1 MSVKKLYNNTYYADY
16 RESNGARRRVS
27 LETQDLQEAQAK
39 YEAIIQ
45 KRDAEKKLKDD
56 SMYWTDFKD
65 KVLEHL
71 ASARS
76 ANTVK
81 RTEIAARYLEGVI
94 RPFKVCDVT
103 PEGLQRV
110 QDYMVEQ
117 GLGEHNINR
126 LLQCIKTMMRLG
138 EEWKEAP
145 YHDWRSISKLKAPKK
160 LVEFHS
166 EEEVDKL
173 FDACPTLEWKTIVR
187 LAADAGLWREEIM
200 NLRWKDVDANNDMI
214 YVDMDEKGYVRTIPT
229 TKCLKELLTKMRKT
243 AHSEFVINE
252 GRDSSNKNY
261 LNAQYRK
268 IAQKAGI
275 PSTMQKLRHTFA
287 CQLLKKGLKL
297 DTLAKLMGISLA
309 TAQQNYEPFI
319 PALNLQEAINRL
331 PPISV
336 PPFC

>member
-1 MSVKKLYNNTYYADY
+1 MAVKKLYNDTYYADY

-27 LETQDLQEAQAK
+27 LQTQDLQEAQAK

-138 EEWKEAP
+138 EEWKIVE
-145 YHDWRSISKLKAPKK
+145 WQNWCSISKLKAPKK
-160 LVEFHS
+160 DVEVHS
-166 EEEVDKL
+166 EEELTKL
-173 FDACPTLEWKTIVR
+173 LNACPTDDWRTLVLLGAE
-187 LAADAGLWREEIM
+187 AGLRREEIS
-200 NLRWKDVDANNDMI
+200 NLRWSDVDTKDGML
-214 YVDMDEKGYVRTIPT
+214 YVDSSKDEHIRTIPMT
-229 TKCLKELLTKMRKT
+229 DLLRSHLAKVQKK
-243 AHSEFVINE
+243 AASDFVISE
-252 GRDSSNKNY
+252 GRDNPNKDFLTINY
-261 LNAQYRK
+261 GK
-268 IAQKAGI
+268 IAKEAGLH
-275 PSTMQKLRHTFA
+275 STMQKLRDTFA
-287 CQLLKKGLKL
+287 CRLLQKGMQL
-297 DTLAKLMGISLA
+297 DTLAKLMGNSLGMA
-309 TAQQNYEPFI
+309 LKYEAFI
-319 PALNLQEAINRL
+319 PEMDLQACVNQL
-331 PPISV
+331 PDIP
-336 PPFC
+336 